1 MTKSNDDTRNRSTS
15 IRDQLR
21 GHTGRNDLTRP
32 LCPYGARGERA
43 AEFYEFFAGGGMVRA
58 GLGPSWSCLFA
69 NDFDPKK
76 AASYAANWGVGQLRI
91 ENIANITDNDLTGSA
106 DLAWASFPCQDLSLA
121 GAGEGL
127 KGDRSGTFWPFWK
140 LMRALATAG
149 RPPRMIVLENVCGTL
164 TSHEGKDFAAI
175 GAALAGGGYQFGAVV
190 MDAAHFLPQSRPRLF
205 IVAVRSTLSVPAGLI
220 ADGPVAHWHPSALMV
235 AHGKLSKRA
244 KAAWTWWRLPPPPV
258 RNTAFSDLIE
268 ETPKSVRWHTQEE
281 TKHLLSL
288 MSSVNLAKVEAAKR
302 AGRRMVGGI
311 YRRTRTDGDGA
322 KVQRAEIRFDDIAG
336 CLRTPA
342 GGSSRQSIMIVKGG
356 MVRSRLLSPREAAR
370 LMGLPEDY
378 VLPENYNEAYH
389 LVGDGVAVPVIRFLA
404 AHILEPIL
412 ASRRRAK

>member
-1 MTKSNDDTRNRSTS
+1 
-15 IRDQLR
+15 
-21 GHTGRNDLTRP
+21 
-32 LCPYGARGERA
+32 
-43 AEFYEFFAGGGMVRA
+43 
-58 GLGPSWSCLFA
+58 
-69 NDFDPKK
+69 
-76 AASYAANWGVGQLRI
+76 
-91 ENIANITDNDLTGSA
+91 
-106 DLAWASFPCQDLSLA
+106 
-121 GAGEGL
+121 
-127 KGDRSGTFWPFWK
+127 
-140 LMRALATAG
+140 
-149 RPPRMIVLENVCGTL
+149 
-164 TSHEGKDFAAI
+164 
-175 GAALAGGGYQFGAVV
+175 

-205 IVAVRSTLSVPAGLI
+205 IVAVRSTWSVPAGLI
-220 ADGPVAHWHPSALMV
+220 VDGPVAHWHPSALIV

-258 RNTAFSDLIE
+258 RNTAFSDMIE

-302 AGRRMVGGI
+302 AGRRMVGG
-311 YRRTRTDGDGA
+311 RRTRTDGEGA

-342 GGSSRQSIMIVKGG
+342 GGCRRQSIMIVQGD

-378 VLPENYNEAYH
+378 VLPENYNQAYH

>member
-1 MTKSNDDTRNRSTS
+1 
-15 IRDQLR
+15 
-21 GHTGRNDLTRP
+21 
-32 LCPYGARGERA
+32 
-43 AEFYEFFAGGGMVRA
+43 
-58 GLGPSWSCLFA
+58 
-69 NDFDPKK
+69 
-76 AASYAANWGVGQLRI
+76 
-91 ENIANITDNDLTGSA
+91 
-106 DLAWASFPCQDLSLA
+106 
-121 GAGEGL
+121 
-127 KGDRSGTFWPFWK
+127 
-140 LMRALATAG
+140 
-149 RPPRMIVLENVCGTL
+149 MIVLENVCGAL
-164 TSHEGKDFAAI
+164 TSHEGTDFAAI
-175 GAALAGGGYQFGAVV
+175 GAALAGGSYQFGAVV

-220 ADGPVAHWHPSALMV
+220 ADGPIAPWHPSALIV

-244 KAAWTWWRLPPPPV
+244 QAAWTWWRLPPPPV
-258 RNTAFSDLIE
+258 RNTTFSDLIE
-268 ETPKSVRWHTQEE
+268 ETPKGVEWHTQEE

-311 YRRTRTDGDGA
+311 YRRTRTDGEGT

-342 GGSSRQSIMIVKGG
+342 GGSSRQSIMIVQGS

-378 VLPENYNEAYH
+378 VLPENYNQAYH

>member
-1 MTKSNDDTRNRSTS
+1 MVLQSRSKK
-15 IRDQLR
+15 RA
-21 GHTGRNDLTRP
+21 RP
-32 LCPYGARGERA
+32 PAN
-43 AEFYEFFAGGGMVRA
+43 FYEFFAGGGMVRA
-58 GLGPSWSCLFA
+58 GLGPSWACPFA

-91 ENIANITDNDLTGSA
+91 ENIANITVNDLTGSA

-140 LMRALATAG
+140 LMRALATEG

-175 GAALAGGGYQFGAVV
+175 GAALAGGGYEFGAVV

-220 ADGPVAHWHPSALMV
+220 ADGPVAHWHPRALIV

-268 ETPKSVRWHTQEE
+268 ETPKSVGWHSREE

-302 AGRRMVGGI
+302 AGRRMVGCI

-342 GGSSRQSIMIVKGG
+342 GGSSRQSIMIVQGG

-389 LVGDGVAVPVIRFLA
+389 LVGDGVVVPVIRFLA